1 MICAGT
7 IIAGSVKIGK
17 NNFFGINTSVKN
29 GIKIGNN
36 NFFGIASTVVSDK
49 KNNKLVIGSPA
60 REIKKSK
67 GIFDLKI

>member
-1 MICAGT
+1 M
-7 IIAGSVKIGK
+7 
-17 NNFFGINTSVKN
+17 KN

-36 NFFGIASTVVSDK
+36 NFFGISSTVVSDK
-49 KNNKLVIGSPA
+49 KNNKLVVGSPA